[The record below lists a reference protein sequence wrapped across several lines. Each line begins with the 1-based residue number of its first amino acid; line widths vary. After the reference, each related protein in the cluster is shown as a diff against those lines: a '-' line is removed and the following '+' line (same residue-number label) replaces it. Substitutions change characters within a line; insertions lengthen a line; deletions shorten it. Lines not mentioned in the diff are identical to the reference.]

1 MGGGN
6 GFEAILIA
14 NSGPAVILYGSS
26 LKKSF
31 YQEEEEG
38 KGKKKLKLHKHSKA
52 HKKLTKRSLQN
63 KFLEKV
69 LQWRK

>member
-38 KGKKKLKLHKHSKA
+38 KKKNLSYINIQKH
-52 HKKLTKRSLQN
+52 TRS
-63 KFLEKV
+63 
-69 LQWRK
+69 